1 MKTQVRNYE
10 YEFATLIYLI
20 LVIPF
25 LSNLPVSESV
35 YFWYE
40 AESWNK
46 VFNNSWH
53 PPFYLIILR
62 LFKLFTNNAIWG
74 GYIPGLLS
82 VVISGWLIKKVI
94 LENFTN
100 TIRTGNI
107 LLILICYYSLPVI
120 IQGTFILDI
129 DNTVLTPVLILLTY
143 CGIRWHKNNNKTNL
157 IVLGLILFL
166 SLWIKMTT
174 PLIWMSSFFVFLL
187 VRKKIKNIIY
197 KILPLFII
205 VLIAFWFSYGFLYTK
220 LILSD
225 IGSFQFSGA
234 KALDLILGKNT
245 FQNSFDHLM
254 FSLVSNTGAIMIWS
268 SPILILLLLTPI
280 PKNIIKLNDL
290 QILCLIN
297 VLFIY
302 IAYTFVLKIQA
313 TAGFPKYHYPMYAFL
328 LILVSNYLI
337 RIEVNFNWYVLSTAV
352 MLTTLYIYFIGD
364 PIINFYIFGREKKYY
379 DIIKYFGILLFIITL
394 FVIAIKFLLLKINLN
409 ESLLLPIV
417 LTLII
422 TNTASWV
429 SRANANYSTNYWY
442 GTKGILETIIF
453 SNKLPKDKT
462 VYFPFMGLFLK
473 ERGNLTPY
481 GDIKNDDFTKP
492 NSDYIIMTSRL
503 IDSGNWFFKRDYLE
517 KKYSLSKK
525 MFDFEILVNNE
536 R

>member
-82 VVISGWLIKKVI
+82 VVLSGWLIKKII

-100 TIRTGNI
+100 EIRTGNL

-143 CGIRWHKNNNKTNL
+143 CGIRWHKKNNKTNL

-174 PLIWMSSFFVFLL
+174 PLIWMSSFFLFKL

-197 KILPLFII
+197 NILPLFII

-245 FQNSFDHLM
+245 FQNS
-254 FSLVSNTGAIMIWS
+254 
-268 SPILILLLLTPI
+268 
-280 PKNIIKLNDL
+280 
-290 QILCLIN
+290 
-297 VLFIY
+297 
-302 IAYTFVLKIQA
+302 
-313 TAGFPKYHYPMYAFL
+313 
-328 LILVSNYLI
+328 
-337 RIEVNFNWYVLSTAV
+337 
-352 MLTTLYIYFIGD
+352 
-364 PIINFYIFGREKKYY
+364 
-379 DIIKYFGILLFIITL
+379 
-394 FVIAIKFLLLKINLN
+394 
-409 ESLLLPIV
+409 
-417 LTLII
+417 LII
-422 TNTASWV
+422 
-429 SRANANYSTNYWY
+429 
-442 GTKGILETIIF
+442 
-453 SNKLPKDKT
+453 
-462 VYFPFMGLFLK
+462 
-473 ERGNLTPY
+473 
-481 GDIKNDDFTKP
+481 
-492 NSDYIIMTSRL
+492 
-503 IDSGNWFFKRDYLE
+503 
-517 KKYSLSKK
+517 
-525 MFDFEILVNNE
+525 
-536 R
+536 